1 MASSSIHHR
10 LAADEIHQ
18 TLEASSSA
26 SASDTSDNAFV
37 PVFRPDPSAPS
48 TSAAAAVAD
57 RVRSLFRSVE
67 IDLLCDALFAPRSE
81 DPGFTEELADDGD
94 ASIHWDCLELE
105 EAEPDLPLVC
115 SAPGYE
121 FEWEEVPSASTS
133 GALGEPTEPEWEVL
147 ADVPPPA
154 AATDDDEGF
163 VYTSDREAYEVLVSG
178 GEGQFL
184 KNKPPAARSAI
195 EALDSAVMTAADERE
210 GEECAVCRDGVAAGE
225 RVKRLPCL
233 HLYHDE
239 CILPWLQVRNSCPLC
254 RFELPTDD
262 PEYESWKAGRA
273 VAA

>member
-18 TLEASSSA
+18 TLEASSS
-26 SASDTSDNAFV
+26 SASYSSDDAFV
-37 PVFRPDPSAPS
+37 PVFRPDPSAS
-48 TSAAAAVAD
+48 SASAAAAMAD

-81 DPGFTEELADDGD
+81 DLGFTEEFADEGD

-105 EAEPDLPLVC
+105 EAEPDLPLI
-115 SAPGYE
+115 STAAGYE
-121 FEWEEVPSASTS
+121 FEWEEVPFASTS
-133 GALGEPTEPEWEVL
+133 GTGGEVTEPEWEVL
-147 ADVPPPA
+147 ADLPPPA
-154 AATDDDEGF
+154 AATSDAEEGF

-178 GEGQFL
+178 GEGLFL
-184 KNKPPAARSAI
+184 KNKPPAARSVI
-195 EALDSAVMTAADERE
+195 EALDSAVVAAGDEGE
-210 GEECAVCRDGVAAGE
+210 GEECAVCRDGVTAGQ
-225 RVKRLPCL
+225 RVKWLPCS

-262 PEYESWKAGRA
+262 PEYEAWKAERD
-273 VAA
+273 VAT